1 MFINIMTKSKRVQR
15 NYNQVRTRL
24 RPRSRARSR
33 VRLRPRSRARAR
45 SRARSRVRLRPR
57 SSSSSRARASK
68 RIRKNLRGGST
79 YILNDILKEEKEISY
94 ENLAIKLSND
104 QNLSGLKNVCLQLQ
118 IEIDKISAFI
128 GKFEKVKGRA
138 IAKETLVKVSLNK
151 LSEEHPNEI
160 LILKKI
166 LETHDIHF
174 LSNFVKKVKDD
185 AYDSNDNM

>member
-24 RPRSRARSR
+24 RP
-33 VRLRPRSRARAR
+33 R

-104 QNLSGLKNVCLQLQ
+104 QNLSGLKKVCLQLQ
-118 IEIDKISAFI
+118 MEIDKISDFI
-128 GKFEKVKGRA
+128 RKTGKVAGRA
-138 IAKETLVKVSLNK
+138 QIKETIVKKYLDT
-151 LSEEHPNEI
+151 LSEEHPNENKNEI

-166 LETHDIHF
+166 LETHDINF
-174 LSNFVKKVKDD
+174 LSNFVKKVTDD
-185 AYDSNDNM
+185 AYGSNDNM